1 MNKLAIT
8 KLSCVLLAFT
18 FVNAPAAKAQTDG
31 LDQLLTRTGVN
42 VTRFLNQLGDVRC
55 NEDVQQEKLSLKG
68 KTEERLQSSFEY
80 IVLTQNQGNE
90 PTLYESR
97 EAIKAAHSKKNISL
111 LVTNGFATQLL
122 IFHPYY
128 QPSFNFERLPD
139 VHVNGRRYALVRF
152 QHVRGRPSPAA
163 LLLRGREYPLS
174 LSGTARI
181 DPESGAVEHI
191 ETELGSSMEDLGLK
205 GYRSEVEYL
214 PVGLAQ
220 AKTYLL
226 PAVATVEVNTARQ
239 HWKNVHRFTNY
250 RLFSVSVTESVD
262 LDKIK
267 QKEQ

>member
-1 MNKLAIT
+1 MKKLVV
-8 KLSCVLLAFT
+8 KLFSSLIALSIGA
-18 FVNAPAAKAQTDG
+18 APAAAQTDG
-31 LDQLLTRTGVN
+31 LDQLLTRAGIS

-55 NEDVQQEKLSLKG
+55 SEDVRQEKLNAKG
-68 KTEERLQSSFEY
+68 KSEERLESTFEY
-80 IVLTQNQGNE
+80 IVLAQNQGNE

-97 EAIKAAHSKKNISL
+97 EALRQAHSKKNISL

-128 QPSFNFERLPD
+128 QSSFTFNRLAD
-139 VHVNGRRYALVRF
+139 ARINGKSYVQLHF
-152 QHVRGRPSPAA
+152 QHVKGRPTPAA

-174 LSGTARI
+174 LSGVARI
-181 DPESGAVEHI
+181 DPASGAVEHI

-205 GYRSEVEYL
+205 SFRSEVEYTPVNL
-214 PVGLAQ
+214 PQ
-220 AKTYLL
+220 AKSYLL
-226 PAVATVEVNTARQ
+226 PALATVEVNTARQ

-262 LDKIK
+262 VDKIK